1 MTTIYIT
8 EKPCK
13 PIHRDYDILIA
24 YGVDDNKNCYELVFT
39 DIDGQVGKLESV
51 MNVFDGIHIDPLD
64 VELKKFKEVF
74 DNEEKEI
81 HFLAKRSNSKRT

>member
-13 PIHRDYDILIA
+13 PIHGDYDILIA

-51 MNVFDGIHIDPLD
+51 MNVFDGIHIDLLD